1 MTVDGVTFLT
11 SAAAAQPTR
20 YYSVSGA
27 FEGLSLIAAPGTAQ
41 STTVFVGQSLIDTV
55 RGYLDELLSSSGD
68 FTSRENTL
76 ESDNA
81 EYELKI
87 ATFDEKA
94 VGIRS
99 RYMESFASMEQM
111 VTKFKSTGEYLTTMM
126 DAWSNNK

>member
-1 MTVDGVTFLT
+1 M
-11 SAAAAQPTR
+11 
-20 YYSVSGA
+20 
-27 FEGLSLIAAPGTAQ
+27 
-41 STTVFVGQSLIDTV
+41 